1 MRLET
6 GFLPRNPV
14 STTVDHDNMRH
25 NFGRLSL
32 KRDGAVCHTGPMKKE
47 QDEGFVVCPFP
58 LSRRLVLDAM
68 RAGSRKHMIHGL
80 VEYDVTEP
88 RRLLREHRE
97 RTGES
102 LSFTAFVLHCVGA
115 AVAEDKM
122 VHACRDWRG
131 RLVLFDDVDVNT
143 IIEIELEDRRFPLA
157 YVVRAVNR
165 RSVRELHDEIRHVQQ
180 NPDRSH
186 GEQTLSLMRWYARL
200 PGFVRGL
207 PFRVL
212 PLRPQWLK
220 RVGGTAS
227 VTAVGMFGEG
237 GGWGIPIPLYTLN
250 LTLGGIATKPGIVEG
265 RIEPREFLSV
275 TLSFDHDIVD
285 GAPAAR
291 FGNRL
296 KGLIER
302 ADGLGEVAVWKPGFY
317 SSIA

>member
-1 MRLET
+1 
-6 GFLPRNPV
+6 
-14 STTVDHDNMRH
+14 
-25 NFGRLSL
+25 
-32 KRDGAVCHTGPMKKE
+32 MKKE
-47 QDEGFVVCPFP
+47 RDEGFAVRPFP

-68 RAGSRKHMIHGL
+68 HAGSRKHMIHGL

-88 RRLLREHRE
+88 RRLLREYKA

-143 IIEIELEDRRFPLA
+143 IIEIELEGRRFPLA

-186 GEQTLSLMRWYARL
+186 GEQTLSLMRWYVRI
-200 PGFVRGL
+200 PGFLRGL
-207 PFRVL
+207 VYRIL
-212 PLRPQWLK
+212 PLNPHWLK
-220 RVGGTAS
+220 RIGGTAS

-237 GGWGIPIPLYTLN
+237 GGWGIPISLYTLN
-250 LTLGGIATKPGIVEG
+250 LTLGGIATKPAVVDGQIV
-265 RIEPREFLSV
+265 PRELLSV
-275 TLSFDHDIVD
+275 TLSFDHDVVD

-291 FGNRL
+291 FVERL
-296 KGLIER
+296 RRMVEGAEGLE
-302 ADGLGEVAVWKPGFY
+302 ETM
-317 SSIA
+317 